1 MPQKPCINGYY
12 FCVVQMEE
20 LFAIAVSFGKIVRTR
35 GFSRVPKNPK
45 LFNASHATFSH
56 AFCLVFVFTRD
67 ARKERTNTNAGKAC
81 DKKKTNVPPGRV

>member
-35 GFSRVPKNPK
+35 GFSRVLKNPK

-67 ARKERTNTNAGKAC
+67 ARKERTNTNAGKVC

>member
-1 MPQKPCINGYY
+1 
-12 FCVVQMEE
+12 MEE

-35 GFSRVPKNPK
+35 GFSRVLKNPK

-67 ARKERTNTNAGKAC
+67 ARKERTNTNAGKVC

>member
-35 GFSRVPKNPK
+35 GFSRVLKNPK

-67 ARKERTNTNAGKAC
+67 ARKERTNTTAGKVC
-81 DKKKTNVPPGRV
+81 DKKQPNVPPGRV

>member
-1 MPQKPCINGYY
+1 MPQKPCINGDY
-12 FCVVQMEE
+12 FGVVQMEE

-35 GFSRVPKNPK
+35 GFSRVLKNPK

-67 ARKERTNTNAGKAC
+67 ARKERTNTNAGKVC